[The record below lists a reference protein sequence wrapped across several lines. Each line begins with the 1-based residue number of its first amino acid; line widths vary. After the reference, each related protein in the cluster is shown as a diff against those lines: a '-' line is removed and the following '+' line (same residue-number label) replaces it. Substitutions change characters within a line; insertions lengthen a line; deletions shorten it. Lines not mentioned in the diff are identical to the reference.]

1 SPESL
6 TTSPNNQFSVNCT
19 ARAEVDGQSI
29 PVDIEWTRIDIFSQS
44 GPSELMPTLYTT
56 TGSPERGYQSVLT
69 TSENDTGN
77 TIIYRC
83 TATTLGY
90 SSFSDITIL
99 VEAVFSSQSG
109 FFTTSTSAATNIQT
123 ISSTFITNPSI
134 TPPTQKT
141 ISPNTVT
148 TTVFI
153 PGTYMSLSNNY
164 VMMTMSTESQA
175 QSTTKQASGVTTTP
189 TASTATTNAAV
200 NPSITTTN
208 ITAATMTPTIMTK
221 SANAP

>member
-99 VEAVFSSQSG
+99 VE
-109 FFTTSTSAATNIQT
+109 AATNIQT